1 MPTLPELTTS
11 ASPGATR
18 APRSRRD
25 RTGPLLVIGAGSVG
39 TRHAQN
45 LGSLGF
51 ENVLLYRSGHGAP
64 QREGWSTTDLD
75 EALALR
81 PPAALVCNPTAL
93 HVEAALAVARSGCH
107 LFIEKPVSHSMDGVE
122 ALAAEVAARRL
133 TVLVGYQFRFH
144 PGLRQVKQ
152 WLAEGAIGEV
162 ASARARWGEYL
173 PGWHPGEDYRRSYS
187 ARRELGGGV
196 VVTLSHPFDYLRW
209 LLGEVVEVSAQ
220 TAQRGGLELDV
231 EDTAHVLLRFA
242 SGVLATV
249 SLDYVERPA
258 SHRLHLVGRNGLIAW
273 DGGTGVARLHDSAS
287 GEVLST
293 SPPAGF
299 DRNSMFL
306 DEMKHF
312 MACVQGREQPACG
325 LDDGVATLRIA
336 LAAKRSAK
344 EGQTVRV

>member
-1 MPTLPELTTS
+1 LQ
-11 ASPGATR
+11 
-18 APRSRRD
+18 APQRRMD
-25 RTGPLLVIGAGSVG
+25 GNGPVLVIGAGSVG
-39 TRHAQN
+39 SRHALN
-45 LGSLGF
+45 LRALGF

-64 QREGWSTTDLD
+64 QSGSSSTTDLD
-75 EALALR
+75 EALAQG
-81 PPAALVCNPTAL
+81 PPAALVCNPTSL
-93 HVEAALAVARSGCH
+93 HLEAALAAARSGCH

-122 ALAAEVAARRL
+122 TLVTEVAARQL

-162 ASARARWGEYL
+162 ASASARWGEYL
-173 PGWHPGEDYRRSYS
+173 PGWHPGEDYRKSYS

-220 TAQRGGLELDV
+220 TAQRGGFELDV
-231 EDTAHVLLRFA
+231 EDTAHVLLRFE
-242 SGVLATV
+242 SGALATV

-258 SHRLHLVGRNGLIAW
+258 SHRLQIVGRNGLIAW
-273 DGGTGVARLHDSAS
+273 DGTTGLARLHDSVGGKVRS
-287 GEVLST
+287 L
-293 SPPAGF
+293 SPPPAF

-306 DEMKHF
+306 AEMTHF
-312 MACVQGREQPACG
+312 MACVQGREQPVCG
-325 LDDGVATLRIA
+325 LADGVAALRIA
-336 LAAKRSAK
+336 LAAKRSAH

>member
-1 MPTLPELTTS
+1 
-11 ASPGATR
+11 
-18 APRSRRD
+18 
-25 RTGPLLVIGAGSVG
+25 VVGAGSVG
-39 TRHAQN
+39 TRHLEN
-45 LGSLGF
+45 LRALGYDDI
-51 ENVLLYRSGHGAP
+51 VLYRSGHGSAP
-64 QREGWSTTDLD
+64 SSLSSTGDLD
-75 EALALR
+75 EALARR

-93 HVEAALAVARSGCH
+93 HVSTALAAARAGCH
-107 LFIEKPVSHSMDGVE
+107 LFIEKPLSHSMDDV
-122 ALAAEVAARRL
+122 ATLCMEVASRRL

-152 WLAEGAIGEV
+152 WLAEGAIGDV

-173 PGWHPGEDYRRSYS
+173 PGWHPGEDYRTGYS

-220 TAQRGGLELDV
+220 TGQRGGFELDV

-258 SHRLHLVGRNGLIAW
+258 AHRLHLVGRDGLIAW
-273 DGGTGVARLHDSAS
+273 DGGTGVARLHDAAT
-287 GEVLST
+287 GAVLSV

-299 DRNSMFL
+299 DRNSMFV
-306 DEMKHF
+306 DEMRHF
-312 MACVQGREQPACG
+312 AACVQGRETPICS
-325 LDDGVATLRIA
+325 LDDGVKALRIA
-336 LAAKRSAK
+336 LAAKRSAA
-344 EGQTVRV
+344 EGQTIRV